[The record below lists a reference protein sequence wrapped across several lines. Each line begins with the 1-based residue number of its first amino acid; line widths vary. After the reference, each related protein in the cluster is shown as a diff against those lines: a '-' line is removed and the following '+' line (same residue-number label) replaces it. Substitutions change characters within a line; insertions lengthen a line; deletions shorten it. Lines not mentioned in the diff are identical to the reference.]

1 MRSHGTATAKEVI
14 GELTRLERIKH
25 HRNIRAFIVSAT
37 VVICF
42 GVASLPDQ
50 LWWFLYTTGVSGE
63 TGDFREWLFIISLTG
78 TSAVNPFIYGVF
90 DRTFRSGYQRI
101 WKKMITK
108 VKHNGGKTSHEKLIH
123 V

>member
-25 HRNIRAFIVSAT
+25 HRNIRAFIVRAT

-90 DRTFRSGYQRI
+90 DRTLCSGYKRI
-101 WKKMITK
+101 WKTMITALR
-108 VKHNGGKTSHEKLIH
+108 SC
-123 V
+123 